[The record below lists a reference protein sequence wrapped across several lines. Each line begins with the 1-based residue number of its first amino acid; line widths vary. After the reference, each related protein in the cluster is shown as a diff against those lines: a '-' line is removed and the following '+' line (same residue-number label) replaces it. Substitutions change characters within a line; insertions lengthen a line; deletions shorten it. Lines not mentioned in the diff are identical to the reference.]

1 MDKAGGVPNFI
12 REIPGALDP
21 ILCQADVSSG
31 RHVSLSDFADR
42 DALLVIF
49 LCAHCPYVVHVAP
62 ELARLGR
69 DYAGRSVALVG
80 ITANDTANYPQDA
93 PEPTAAFARAQGF
106 TFPILFDESQRV
118 AQAYT
123 AACTPD
129 FFLFG
134 KERRLAYRGQLDRTR
149 PRIGTPD
156 GADLRA
162 AIDAVLGGTPVS
174 SEQLPSIGCNIKWK
188 AGNEPA
194 FFGH

>member
-1 MDKAGGVPNFI
+1 MATTPSTML
-12 REIPGALDP
+12 ALGTAAPDFSLP
-21 ILCQADVSSG
+21 EVASG
-31 RHVSLSDFADR
+31 RSVSLSDFAGK

-49 LCAHCPYVVHVAP
+49 LCAHCPYVIHVAP

-69 DYAGRSVALVG
+69 DYAGKSVAIVG
-80 ITANDTANYPQDA
+80 ITANDAANYPQDA
-93 PEPTAAFARAQGF
+93 PEPSAEFARAQGF
-106 TFPILFDESQRV
+106 SFPILFDETQRV

-134 KERRLAYRGQLDRTR
+134 KDRRLAYRGQLDRTR

-162 AIDAVLGGTPVS
+162 AMGAVLAGMAVS
-174 SEQLPSIGCNIKWK
+174 TEQLPSIGCNIKWK
-188 AGNEPA
+188 PGNEPGY
-194 FFGH
+194 FGH